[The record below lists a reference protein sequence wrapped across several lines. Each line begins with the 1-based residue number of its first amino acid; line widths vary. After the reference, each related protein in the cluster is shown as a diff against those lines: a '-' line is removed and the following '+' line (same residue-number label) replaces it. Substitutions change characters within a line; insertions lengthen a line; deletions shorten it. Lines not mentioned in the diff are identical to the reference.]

1 MEAMI
6 KPHTHTMI
14 RVGTGL
20 DMDVDLNHKEVFIM
34 DIGTIDNYNI
44 ILITII
50 NPFIIIIIYISFN
63 QKNVI
68 IGIRTHL
75 VL

>member
-1 MEAMI
+1 MI

-44 ILITII
+44 ILIPLSI
-50 NPFIIIIIYISFN
+50 P
-63 QKNVI
+63 
-68 IGIRTHL
+68 L
-75 VL
+75 